1 MPQESLT
8 WKFFRNGAASEKIED
23 AGDFAR
29 VLGRW
34 LKEPATYAAG
44 RENFLRLRYE
54 EDPTTVI
61 DELVALGNEVAR
73 AELRR
78 QPFPPLEPGTS

>member
-1 MPQESLT
+1 
-8 WKFFRNGAASEKIED
+8 
-23 AGDFAR
+23 
-29 VLGRW
+29 V
-34 LKEPATYAAG
+34 

-78 QPFPPLEPGTS
+78 QPFPPPEAGPA